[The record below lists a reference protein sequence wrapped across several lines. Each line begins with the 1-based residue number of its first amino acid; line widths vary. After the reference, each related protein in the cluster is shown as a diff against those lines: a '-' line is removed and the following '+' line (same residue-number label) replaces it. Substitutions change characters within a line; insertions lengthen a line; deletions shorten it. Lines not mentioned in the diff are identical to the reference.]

1 MKTETNDMD
10 KYPQGNDMT
19 DITKKLLEQAEKS
32 ILFTAVRPE
41 VVMEKGEGMYLWD
54 TDGKK
59 YLDFI
64 GGWAVNCLGH
74 CPSVITDA
82 LNKQASLLINASP
95 TFFNKPMIELAKL
108 LTSIS
113 CFDRVFFTSTGA
125 EANEG
130 AIKLA
135 RKYGTKYL
143 NGAFEIITTISS
155 FHGRTLA
162 TMSATGKKHWQD
174 LFGPRLPGF
183 IHVPYN
189 DIDAMSAAI
198 GSNTCAIMI
207 EPVQGEGGVNI
218 ASDEY
223 ISALRKLCDD
233 KGILLIFDEIQT
245 GIGRTGKMFAYE
257 HYGIEPDIMT
267 LAKGI
272 GGGFPLSAMLAK
284 EKLNIFDPG
293 DQGGT
298 YTGQPL
304 AMAVGHAVVKEVLE
318 KNLPERAAIIGEYAI
333 ERLKELSSK
342 YPLGNI
348 RGKGLLIAFDLP
360 DPIADR
366 IVSECLQDGL
376 IVNSPKP
383 STIRLMPP
391 LIATKYDVDEMIQIL
406 TCVLDR
412 VFRI

>member
-1 MKTETNDMD
+1 MKLKTETNDMD

-218 ASDEY
+218 ASVAY

-298 YTGQPL
+298 LPVSLLQWPL
-304 AMAVGHAVVKEVLE
+304 AMQ
-318 KNLPERAAIIGEYAI
+318 
-333 ERLKELSSK
+333 S
-342 YPLGNI
+342 
-348 RGKGLLIAFDLP
+348 
-360 DPIADR
+360 
-366 IVSECLQDGL
+366 
-376 IVNSPKP
+376 
-383 STIRLMPP
+383 
-391 LIATKYDVDEMIQIL
+391 
-406 TCVLDR
+406 
-412 VFRI
+412 

>member
-1 MKTETNDMD
+1 LKTETNDMD

-218 ASDEY
+218 ASVAY